1 MNVADKALNR
11 WRSSMTATFMRSLVL
26 LAALSVPTLA
36 EPARGQ
42 DDDSTQIRQVIG
54 LYFRGHATANADTM
68 RAAFLP
74 TAHIEGIRNGAF
86 TSWTVDQYVAG
97 FRGTPAAD
105 EATRSRVIDI
115 VDRSGTAAMVKA
127 TLKHGAT
134 IFTDYFVLLK
144 SDGKWLIANKVYHAQ
159 R

>member
-1 MNVADKALNR
+1 MPSALL
-11 WRSSMTATFMRSLVL
+11 RSIACGVTASLCL
-26 LAALSVPTLA
+26 LAAPALA
-36 EPARGQ
+36 QSE
-42 DDDSTQIRQVIG
+42 DDTQIRRVIG
-54 LYFRGHATANADTM
+54 VYFRGHATANADTM

-74 TAHIEGIRNGAF
+74 TAHIEGMRNGVF

-105 EATRSRVIDI
+105 EATRTRVIDV
-115 VDRSGTAAMVKA
+115 VDRVGTAAMVKA

-134 IFTDYFVLLK
+134 TFTDYFVLLK
-144 SDGKWLIANKVYHAQ
+144 SGDQWLIANKVYHGQ

>member
-1 MNVADKALNR
+1 MTPALIRSIAVVAAV
-11 WRSSMTATFMRSLVL
+11 ATS
-26 LAALSVPTLA
+26 TLA
-36 EPARGQ
+36 TPAHAQG
-42 DDDSTQIRQVIG
+42 DDDARIRQVIG
-54 LYFRGHATANADTM
+54 VYFRGHATANPDTM

-74 TAHIEGIRNGAF
+74 TANIEGIRNGVF

-105 EATRSRVIDI
+105 EAARTRVIDV
-115 VDRSGTAAMVKA
+115 VDRVGTAAMVKA

-134 IFTDYFVLLK
+134 TFTDYFVLLK
-144 SDGKWLIANKVYHAQ
+144 SGDQWLIANKVYHGQ

>member
-1 MNVADKALNR
+1 
-11 WRSSMTATFMRSLVL
+11 MTTTFMRSLVL
-26 LAALSVPTLA
+26 LTSFSMLA
-36 EPARGQ
+36 IVEPARAQ
-42 DDDSTQIRQVIG
+42 DDDCTQIRSVIN

-74 TAHIEGIRNGAF
+74 TAHIEGIRNGVF

-97 FRGTPAAD
+97 FRGTPAPD
-105 EATRSRVIDI
+105 EASRTRVIDI

-134 IFTDYFVLLK
+134 TFTDYFVLLK

>member
-1 MNVADKALNR
+1 MIRIALLLAIVSAKAVIAQAPDDKAVR
-11 WRSSMTATFMRSLVL
+11 DV
-26 LAALSVPTLA
+26 V
-36 EPARGQ
+36 G
-42 DDDSTQIRQVIG
+42 I
-54 LYFRGHATANADTM
+54 YFRGHATANADTM

-74 TAHIEGIRNGAF
+74 SAHIEGIRNGVF

-105 EATRSRVIDI
+105 EASRSRVIDV
-115 VDRSGTAAMVKA
+115 VDLTPTAAMVKA

-134 IFTDYFVLLK
+134 TFTDYFLLLK
-144 SDGKWLIANKVYHAQ
+144 TEGRWRIANKIYHAQ

>member
-1 MNVADKALNR
+1 MPTLLI
-11 WRSSMTATFMRSLVL
+11 RSITFL
-26 LAALSVPTLA
+26 LAAFLLGGTA
-36 EPARGQ
+36 TAHAQG
-42 DDDSTQIRQVIG
+42 DDDAQIRRVIG
-54 LYFRGHATANADTM
+54 VYFRGHATANPDTM

-74 TAHIEGIRNGAF
+74 TAHIEGMRNGVF

-105 EATRSRVIDI
+105 EAARTRVIDV
-115 VDRSGTAAMVKA
+115 VDRVGTAAMVKA

-134 IFTDYFVLLK
+134 TFTDYFVLLK
-144 SDGKWLIANKVYHAQ
+144 SGDQWLIANKVYHGQ